1 MPLNYSKW
9 DNLELSDDSDI
20 EGHPNVDKRS
30 LIRWKQRDIHEKRE
44 MRNHIIA
51 QLRADIDCN
60 EVLLPR
66 LTALA
71 TELEQANDAA
81 AVFANKAEQL
91 KVNPSPEAPP
101 GEGAK
106 TYDEMILVLL
116 LRVYQD
122 VKDKGVVKEDPGF
135 GNELIAALKVHL
147 RQLKEAIDTKK
158 SELDKELK
166 EKAKKITTED
176 IHEGFESKY
185 IPAKPAPEPVIKPK
199 EPKKKATT
207 TEIEVLNP
215 KVSASTSSAASSSVP
230 TISNEDLDDMDLPE
244 MTATLVGFSKIPYGD
259 FEQSFRY
266 IQAHRDTVVEGA
278 SDALIVAA
286 FSAESE
292 GKHKYAR
299 QCVHQS
305 LLLQYCEKIGGDGVR
320 VFFGKMIS
328 GDKRAIEVFNTDV
341 EQTWAHVKKR
351 VAVSKEEAAAVEG
364 QEQIQLVAENP
375 ETTIT
380 FNVPEGPP
388 PEDLRLEGEDMEG
401 VDVEQVRQL
410 LQLRWD
416 VFESFPKDLQE
427 ALKTNDLNKVN
438 KVLGAMPVPDA
449 EDVVQKLDMGGILNF
464 AEGGI
469 RDETDQGAQNDADA
483 PAPES
488 SKAD

>member
-1 MPLNYSKW
+1 
-9 DNLELSDDSDI
+9 
-20 EGHPNVDKRS
+20 V
-30 LIRWKQRDIHEKRE
+30 
-44 MRNHIIA
+44 
-51 QLRADIDCN
+51 
-60 EVLLPR
+60 
-66 LTALA
+66 
-71 TELEQANDAA
+71 NDVPAA
-81 AVFANKAEQL
+81 FANKAEQL
-91 KVNPSPEAPP
+91 KTNPSPEAPP
-101 GEGAK
+101 GPGAV
-106 TYDEMILVLL
+106 TYDEMILALL

-147 RQLKEAIDTKK
+147 GQLKEAIDTKK
-158 SELDKELK
+158 AELNKELQ

-199 EPKKKATT
+199 QPKKKTTT

-215 KVSASTSSAASSSVP
+215 KASASTSSATPSSTSA
-230 TISNEDLDDMDLPE
+230 IKDEDLDDMELPE
-244 MTATLVGFSKIPYGD
+244 MTPSLLGFSKIPYGD

-286 FSAESE
+286 FTAESE

-320 VFFGKMIS
+320 MFFGKMIS

-341 EQTWAHVKKR
+341 EQTWAHVKNR
-351 VAVSKEEAAAVEG
+351 VAVTKAEAAAVEG

-375 ETTIT
+375 ETTIS
-380 FNVPEGPP
+380 FNVPDGPP
-388 PEDLRLEGEDMEG
+388 PEDLRLEGEGMEG
-401 VDVEQVRQL
+401 VDVEQVRQV

-416 VFESFPKDLQE
+416 LYQSFPENLQE
-427 ALKTNDLNKVN
+427 ALKTNDLEKVN
-438 KVLGAMPVPDA
+438 KVLGAMPVSEA
-449 EDVVQKLDMGGILNF
+449 EDIVNKLDMGGILNF

-469 RDETDQGAQNDADA
+469 RDETGGQSTTQDVGSASATTSNEVD
-483 PAPES
+483 
-488 SKAD
+488 